1 MADHMLDDY
10 RAAEALA
17 DTAKNDE
24 VFGAGFTEYQA
35 RTAFRDMV
43 RIYGFDNARAIMAE
57 IILSE
62 ASRKRVTID
71 V

>member
-1 MADHMLDDY
+1 MSSDHLTKDY

-17 DTAKNDE
+17 DAANDE
-24 VFGAGFTEYQA
+24 IFGAGFVEYQA
-35 RTAFRDMV
+35 RTSFRDMV
-43 RIYGFDNARAIMAE
+43 RIYGFESARAIMAE

-62 ASRKRVTID
+62 ASRKRIAID